1 MKHLIDTFQE
11 QQPTIYDFGEDGEWY
26 YNFCHLCSVKFLGY
40 KRRVTC
46 KKCEET
52 SIALSVS
59 SPPLPFTDCQAPTYK
74 EKP

>member
-1 MKHLIDTFQE
+1 MKHLTDTFQE

-52 SIALSVS
+52 SIALR
-59 SPPLPFTDCQAPTYK
+59 
-74 EKP
+74 